1 MDPIGDAVAH
11 RHTQFLELLKRTAS
25 EISAQ
30 CLSHIHSLSDW
41 QTQRAQTQRELRYM
55 LGLDPLP
62 KRTPLNARITGTLDR
77 DSYRIQKVVFQSLP
91 GLYVTANLYIPNALS
106 EPAATILYVCGHSP
120 HPCGTKVMY
129 QDRAAAYV
137 DQGYAC
143 LIVDTLE
150 YGEVPGIHHGTHN
163 LNLWNWL
170 ALGYTPLGVEV
181 WNAIRALDYLESVPD
196 VDATRVG
203 MTGFSGGGAVTW
215 FTAAVDERV
224 AAAVPVCSTYT
235 FGSQAANWLAF
246 GQCDCIFMHNTFW
259 QDLTTVAALIAP
271 RPLLILSGMKD
282 SIFPPD
288 GYHEV
293 YRQAKRVYDLYGESE
308 RIREVDEDV
317 GHADT
322 TLLRMEA
329 MEWMNRWLGNP
340 PTSLG
345 VEPISDQY
353 REPDE
358 ALSCLSRLP
367 EDAVN
372 YRIHES
378 FIAPKEFDKPA
389 SLEAWKARRKVLLTE
404 LKDKIFRWFPQTS
417 IPFETRVRSRDCDWV
432 GRYADYRDVVF
443 DSEAG
448 SPIRVRLLLPKGDAR
463 QKPLLIYAKR
473 ARAAIFFPDLDELT
487 PVLGRCPVVI
497 LNPRMTE
504 PAVSAREYAEIER
517 TSAWIGRTV
526 AAMQV
531 WDILRAVQ
539 WAHQEAGIE
548 PTSITVYGK
557 GEMGI
562 IGLYAGL
569 FDERIKQIV
578 VRDPTT
584 SHWQGP
590 ALLNILRIT
599 DIPEVAA
606 AFAPRKLVFI
616 KDIPSAFT
624 DTKQIYELVGNGGY
638 LEAAESLPEA
648 LQVWR
653 Y

>member
-1 MDPIGDAVAH
+1 
-11 RHTQFLELLKRTAS
+11 
-25 EISAQ
+25 
-30 CLSHIHSLSDW
+30 
-41 QTQRAQTQRELRYM
+41 M

-62 KRTPLNARITGTLDR
+62 ARTSLNAQITGTLNR
-77 DSYRIQKVVFQSLP
+77 ARYRIEKVVFQSLP
-91 GLYVTANLYIPNALS
+91 GLYVTANLYIPNNLS
-106 EPAATILYVCGHSP
+106 EPATTILYVCGHSP
-120 HPCGTKVMY
+120 HPCGTKVLY
-129 QDRAAAYV
+129 QDRAAPYV

-150 YGEVPGIHHGTHN
+150 FGEVAGIHHGTHN

-181 WNAIRALDYLESVPD
+181 WNAMRALDYLESVPD

-235 FGSQAANWLAF
+235 FGSQAAHWLAL
-246 GQCDCIFMHNTFW
+246 GQCDCIFMHNTFF

-282 SIFPPD
+282 SLFPPD

-293 YRQAKRVYDLYGESE
+293 FRQAKRLYHLYGKSE
-308 RIREVDEDV
+308 CIKEVDEDV

-322 TLLRMEA
+322 LLFRNEA
-329 MEWMNRWLGNP
+329 REWMNRWLRDAP
-340 PTSLG
+340 PSLE
-345 VEPISDQY
+345 VEPTQNHNQF
-353 REPDE
+353 REPAE

-367 EDAVN
+367 ENAVN

-378 FIAPKEFDKPA
+378 FIASAEFQTPA
-389 SLEAWKARRKVLLTE
+389 SLAAWNARRKVLMAE
-404 LKDKIFRWFPQTS
+404 LRDKTFRWFPQTN
-417 IPFETRVRSRDCDWV
+417 IPFETKVRSRDGDWV
-432 GRYADYRDVVF
+432 GLYTDYRDVVF
-443 DSEAG
+443 HSEVG
-448 SPIRVRLLLPKGDAR
+448 SEIRAQLLVPRGAAR
-463 QKPLLIYAKR
+463 EGPLLIYAKR
-473 ARAAIFFPDLDELT
+473 AGDSIFFPDLDELT
-487 PVLGRCPVVI
+487 PVLGRYTVLI
-497 LNPRMTE
+497 LSPRMSE
-504 PAVSAREYAEIER
+504 HPVSPREHAEIER

-539 WAHQEAGIE
+539 WIYQEVGLE

-557 GEMGI
+557 GTMGI
-562 IGLYAGL
+562 LGLYAGL
-569 FDERIKQIV
+569 FDERIKQV
-578 VRDPTT
+578 VLRDAAT
-584 SHWQGP
+584 SHWRGP
-590 ALLNILRIT
+590 ALLNVLRIT

-606 AFAPRKLVFI
+606 AFAPGKLVFLEAV
-616 KDIPSAFT
+616 PSVFA
-624 DTKQIYELVGNGGY
+624 DTQQIYDLVGNAGN
-638 LEAAESLPEA
+638 LRTAESLPEA
-648 LQVWR
+648 LKVWR